1 MRMNGADALV
11 GTLLAGGIDTCF
23 ANPGTSEMHL
33 VAALDRTSS
42 VRCVL
47 GLFEGVVTGMADGY
61 ARMADKPAATLLHL
75 GPGLGNGIA
84 NLHNARK
91 ARTPMVNIVGEHAA
105 YHRGFDAPLTSD
117 IEGLARPVSHWVETS
132 RSAQALGTD
141 TARAIHEAHG
151 VPGKIATLIV
161 PADAA
166 WGEGGAIGQLAP
178 SRKPPA
184 PDMAAIAKAAELL
197 RNGRGVALMIGGAA
211 LREPGL
217 GLAARIAAQTG
228 ARLLGPTSGARARV
242 GAGVPMVERV
252 PYPILRAREV
262 LADIRTLV
270 LVGVDE
276 PVAFFAYPGQPSKPL
291 PQDSAVHCAASVEE
305 DALAALAMLA
315 ELLGADKASP
325 VLQPAAEPASP
336 SGELDL
342 EKLAASVATLLPED
356 TILVDESITSSFVL
370 LPRLRAAKAHD
381 FLQLTGGA
389 IGIGLPLAT
398 GAAVGAPGR
407 KVVCLQADGSGMYTP
422 QALWTQAR
430 EKLDVVTVVLANR
443 AYATL
448 RGEFKSVGIDNPGPN
463 ALTMLDLA
471 NPELRWADMARSM
484 GVEACRVTTAEA
496 FAAAFE
502 AAGRQTG
509 PFLIEAMI

>member
-1 MRMNGADALV
+1 
-11 GTLLAGGIDTCF
+11 
-23 ANPGTSEMHL
+23 MHL
-33 VAALDRTSS
+33 VAALDRSTS

-61 ARMADKPAATLLHL
+61 ARMAQKPAATLLHL

-91 ARTPMVNIVGEHAA
+91 ARSPMVNIVGEHAT

-117 IEGLARPVSHWVETS
+117 IEGLARPVSHWVAMS
-132 RSAQALGTD
+132 RSAETLGAD
-141 TARAIHEAHG
+141 TARAIAEAQG
-151 VPGKIATLIV
+151 SPGRIATLIV

-166 WGEGGAIGQLAP
+166 WGPGGQVTPVPDIRMP
-178 SRKPPA
+178 SRPG
-184 PDMAAIAKAAELL
+184 AATIEKAAELL
-197 RNGRGVALMIGGAA
+197 KAGRNTALMIGGTA

-217 GLAARIAAQTG
+217 SIAARIAARTG
-228 ARLLGPTSGARARV
+228 ARLIGPTSAARARV
-242 GAGVPMVERV
+242 GAGLPMVDRI
-252 PYPILRAREV
+252 PYPIALARQV
-262 LADIRTLV
+262 LADVRHLI
-270 LVGVDE
+270 LVGVDA
-276 PVAFFAYPGQPSKPL
+276 PVAFFAYPGQPSHPL
-291 PQDSAVHCAASVEE
+291 PEGSTVHTAVTVDEDTIEGLLMLEELVGARQESPRLQRAGDS
-305 DALAALAMLA
+305 
-315 ELLGADKASP
+315 ASP
-325 VLQPAAEPASP
+325 V
-336 SGELDL
+336 GELDL
-342 EKLAASVATLLPED
+342 PKLAAALATSLPENV
-356 TILVDESITSSFVL
+356 IVVDESITSSFVL
-370 LPRLRAAKAHD
+370 LPCLRSAKAHD

-398 GAAVGAPGR
+398 GAAVAAPDR

-430 EKLDVVTVVLANR
+430 EKLDIVTVVLANR

-463 ALTMLDLA
+463 ALTMLDLT

-484 GVEACRVTTAEA
+484 GVEACRVTTAES
-496 FAAAFE
+496 FASAFE
-502 AAGRQTG
+502 AATRQKG

>member
-1 MRMNGADALV
+1 MNGADALV
-11 GTLLAGGIDTCF
+11 GTLVEGGIDTCF

-33 VAALDRTSS
+33 VAALDRANS

-61 ARMADKPAATLLHL
+61 ARMAGKPAATLLHL

-91 ARTPMVNIVGEHAA
+91 ARTPMVNVVGEHAT

-117 IEGLARPVSHWVETS
+117 IEGLARPVSNWVETT
-132 RSAQALGTD
+132 RSAETIGDD
-141 TARAIHEAHG
+141 TARAIREA
-151 VPGKIATLIV
+151 VSAPGHISTLIV

-166 WGEGGAIGQLAP
+166 WGEGGSIGSVGAP
-178 SRKPPA
+178 RMPGKPS
-184 PDMAAIAKAAELL
+184 MRVLEKAAEILKAGQGAALL
-197 RNGRGVALMIGGAA
+197 IGGAA

-217 GLAARIAAQTG
+217 SIAARIAAHTN
-228 ARLLGPTSGARARV
+228 ARLLGPTSAARATV
-242 GAGVPMVERV
+242 GAGLPMVERI
-252 PYPILRAREV
+252 PYPIALAREV
-262 LADIRTLV
+262 LADVRDLILI
-270 LVGVDE
+270 GADE

-291 PQDSAVHCAASVEE
+291 PKDSTVHGAVAIDEDSVEGLRILE
-305 DALAALAMLA
+305 ELVGSKRTEPNLRASLDA
-315 ELLGADKASP
+315 GI
-325 VLQPAAEPASP
+325 PA
-336 SGELDL
+336 GELDL
-342 EKLAASVATLLPED
+342 AKLAATVTGLLPENAVV
-356 TILVDESITSSFVL
+356 VDESITSSFVL
-370 LPRLRAAKAHD
+370 LPQLRHARPHE

-398 GAAVGAPGR
+398 GAAVGAPTR
-407 KVVCLQADGSGMYTP
+407 KVVCMQADGSGMYTP

-484 GVEACRVTTAEA
+484 GVEACRVTTAEEL
-496 FAAAFE
+496 AAAFK
-502 AAGRQTG
+502 AATRQKG

>member
-1 MRMNGADALV
+1 MNGADALV
-11 GTLLAGGIDTCF
+11 GTLTEGGIDTCF

-33 VAALDRTSS
+33 VAALDRANSI
-42 VRCVL
+42 RCVL

-61 ARMADKPAATLLHL
+61 ARMVERPAATLLHL

-91 ARTPMVNIVGEHAA
+91 ARTPIVNIVGEHAT
-105 YHRGFDAPLTSD
+105 YHRGFNAPLTSD
-117 IEGLARPVSHWVETS
+117 IEGLAKPVSHWVRTT
-132 RSAQALGTD
+132 RSAQAIGHD
-141 TARAIHEAHG
+141 TARAIQEA
-151 VPGKIATLIV
+151 VSAPGHVATLVV

-166 WGEGGAIGQLAP
+166 WGEGGSVGSVEAG
-178 SRKPPA
+178 RRPA
-184 PDMAAIAKAAELL
+184 RPNSAAVERAAELL
-197 RNGRGVALMIGGAA
+197 RAGQGTALMIGGAA

-217 GLAARIAAQTG
+217 SIAARIAAHTH
-228 ARLLGPTSGARARV
+228 ARLLGPTSAARASV
-242 GAGVPMVERV
+242 GAGLPMVERI
-252 PYPILRAREV
+252 PYPIAIAREV
-262 LADIRTLV
+262 LADVRHLILI
-270 LVGVDE
+270 GVDE

-291 PQDSAVHCAASVEE
+291 PKDSIVHCAVAVDEDPVEG
-305 DALAALAMLA
+305 LRMLE
-315 ELLGADKASP
+315 ELLGSEKAAP
-325 VLQPAAEPASP
+325 PLRPGIQAGAA
-336 SGELDL
+336 SGDLDL
-342 EKLAASVATLLPED
+342 AKLAATVSGMLPD
-356 TILVDESITSSFVL
+356 NAILVDESITSSFVL
-370 LPRLRAAKAHD
+370 LPQLRHARPHE

-398 GAAVGAPGR
+398 GAAIGAPSR
-407 KVVCLQADGSGMYTP
+407 KVVCMQADGSGMYTP

-463 ALTMLDLA
+463 ALAMLDLA
-471 NPELRWADMARSM
+471 NPELRWAEMARSM

-496 FAAAFE
+496 LATAFDAAM
-502 AAGRQTG
+502 RQKG